1 MKATSAVTLLL
12 LIVAVAIAAVACG
25 GEEVT
30 TTTAATVQE
39 TTTTAAEAT
48 MDIVDTLA
56 ANGSFSTLVQLLE
69 DVGLTTPLRG
79 PGPYTVFAPID
90 AGLAEIPPE
99 VLATLQADTSVSGQL
114 ATLLSY
120 HIVPD
125 LVMTAD
131 MNDGLEL
138 STGTGGTAVI
148 TMEDGAL
155 HFNGVEIVQSDIVCT
170 NGVIHAIALMTRPP
184 EDGSSIDESDAT
196 AVFDYNEGADW
207 ETLKDHMGETV
218 VVTGTVGAIQGDPGG
233 EFPALDGSDQ
243 IQIYLG
249 SVEMLDEELN
259 PQYRFVAAIPPG
271 SLAEFP
277 YLENIVVN
285 GEIGAAVLMGGS
297 VKVIGVLYTNDYG
310 GAGILCTQ
318 KGQLFFGERE
328 GWVQ

>member
-56 ANGSFSTLVQLLE
+56 ADGSFSTLVQLLE

-79 PGPYTVFAPID
+79 TGPYTVFAPID

-99 VLATLQADTSVSGQL
+99 ALAALQADTSVSGPL

-138 STGTGGTAVI
+138 STGTGETAAI
-148 TMEDGAL
+148 TMEDGAP

-184 EDGSSIDESDAT
+184 EPEVSIDESAAT

-207 ETLKDHMGETV
+207 NTIRTHMGEV
-218 VVTGTVGAIQGDPGG
+218 VVVIGSVVAVQGEAAG
-233 EFPALDGSDQ
+233 EVPALDGSDQ
-243 IQIYLG
+243 IQLYLG
-249 SVEMLDEELN
+249 DWRTLDEELN
-259 PQYRFVAAIPPG
+259 PQNRFVVAIPPD
-271 SLAEFP
+271 SVDEFP
-277 YLENIVVN
+277 YLVWLRDNTD
-285 GEIGAAVLMGGS
+285 GGIGMIMLGS
-297 VKVIGVLYTNDYG
+297 VKVIGVLYTNAYG
-310 GAGILCTQ
+310 GASILCTQ
-318 KGQLFFGERE
+318 KEQMFFLERE